1 MTIFTYIVITLVGA
15 LIGYVLYRDIRYV
28 YYTNYAKNII
38 KTNSYTF
45 YKAFSLINDR
55 KKRDAIYIVY
65 AFCRYAD
72 DVIDEYKDVNA
83 LNSLKEDLTKFK
95 DGIVSNSNIFK
106 SLSLISN
113 TYYDKNYDYKPY
125 FDMIKGQEMDLSI
138 HSYDTIEDLL
148 NYCYHVASSVGMM
161 LIPILSKDDEVLHTF
176 ALHLGYAMQITNIL
190 RDVGEDYKKDRIYIP
205 KDVLN
210 MYQVNI
216 AKEMKEGPSKHF
228 IDMFL
233 HMENIA
239 RNYYDQALNN
249 IHLFPSDVRK
259 PLYYAAILYRAILD
273 KCKEV
278 GYDVLS
284 QKPFLNDEEKMQV
297 IRNAGKV

>member
-15 LIGYVLYRDIRYV
+15 LIGYVLYRDIRYL

-45 YKAFSLINDR
+45 YKAFSLIKDR

-72 DVIDEYKDVNA
+72 DVIDEYKDVKA

-95 DGIVSNSNIFK
+95 DGIVSNSKIFK
-106 SLSLISN
+106 SLSLISS

-125 FDMIKGQEMDLSI
+125 FNMIKGQEMDVSI

-161 LIPILSKDDEVLHTF
+161 LIPILSKDDEVLHRF

-190 RDVGEDYKKDRIYIP
+190 RDIGEDFKKDRIYIP
-205 KDVLN
+205 TEVLSI
-210 MYQVNI
+210 YQVNL

-239 RNYYDQALNN
+239 RNYYDQALKN
-249 IHLFPSDVRK
+249 IHMFPKDVRK

-278 GYDVLS
+278 GYDVLH

>member
-1 MTIFTYIVITLVGA
+1 MIILVYILVIIFFITIGF
-15 LIGYVLYRDIRYV
+15 VLHRDIKYL
-28 YYTNYAKNII
+28 YYTNFAKNII

-45 YKAFSLINDR
+45 YKAFSLIKDR

-72 DVIDEYKDVNA
+72 DVIDEHKDIEA
-83 LNSLKEDLTKFK
+83 LNKLKKDLTQFK
-95 DGIVSNSNIFK
+95 EGQVVKSKIFK
-106 SLSLISN
+106 SLSLISK

-125 FDMIKGQEMDLSI
+125 FDMIKGQEMDISI
-138 HSYDTIEDLL
+138 FSYDTLDDLL
-148 NYCYHVASSVGMM
+148 GYCYHVASSVGMM
-161 LIPILSKDDEVLHTF
+161 LIPILAKEDEVLNTF

-190 RDVGEDYKKDRIYIP
+190 RDIGEDYKKDRIYIP
-205 KDVLN
+205 KDVLEIF
-210 MYQVNI
+210 QVNI
-216 AKEMKEGPSKHF
+216 SREMKEGPSNSF
-228 IDMFL
+228 IEMFM

-239 RNYYDQALNN
+239 RAYYDLALKN

-273 KCKEV
+273 KCREV
-278 GYDVLS
+278 GYDVLH

-297 IRNAGKV
+297 IRNAGKL

>member
-1 MTIFTYIVITLVGA
+1 MTIFVYVFVATLF
-15 LIGYVLYRDIRYV
+15 IGISYVLFRDVRYL
-28 YYTNYAKNII
+28 YYSNYAKHII
-38 KTNSYTF
+38 KNNSYTF
-45 YKAFSLINDR
+45 YKAFSLIKDR

-72 DVIDEYKDVNA
+72 DVIDEYKDVKA
-83 LNSLKEDLTKFK
+83 LNILKEDLTKFK
-95 DGIVSNSNIFK
+95 DGVVSNSKIFK
-106 SLSLISN
+106 SLHLISN

-161 LIPILSKDDEVLHTF
+161 LIPILAKDDEVLHTF

-190 RDVGEDYKKDRIYIP
+190 RDIGEDFKKDRIYIP
-205 KDVLN
+205 KDVLSLYEIN
-210 MYQVNI
+210 L
-216 AKEMKEGPSKHF
+216 AEEMKKGPSKHF
-228 IDMFL
+228 INMFL

-249 IHLFPSDVRK
+249 IHLFPSDVKK

-278 GYDVLS
+278 GYDVLH

-297 IRNAGKV
+297 IRNEGRL

>member
-1 MTIFTYIVITLVGA
+1 MTVFTYIVITFLCVA
-15 LIGYVLYRDIRYV
+15 IGYVLYRDIRYI

-45 YKAFSLINDR
+45 YKAFSLIKDR

-72 DVIDEYKDVNA
+72 DVIDEYKDVKA

-95 DGIVSNSNIFK
+95 DGIVSNSKIFK
-106 SLSLISN
+106 SLSLISS

-161 LIPILSKDDEVLHTF
+161 LIPILAKDDEVLQTF

-190 RDVGEDYKKDRIYIP
+190 RDIGEDYKKGRIYIP
-205 KDVLN
+205 KEVLN

-233 HMENIA
+233 YMENIA
-239 RNYYDQALNN
+239 RNYYDQALKN
-249 IHLFPSDVRK
+249 IHLFPEDVRK

-273 KCKEV
+273 KCIEV
-278 GYDVLS
+278 GYDVIS

-297 IRNAGKV
+297 IRSAGKV